1 MNKKIDAKWGVNPNG
16 YLEIEWRLD
25 PEALEFMEGVG
36 DILTFGQGERI
47 ISQGEAGDAM
57 YLILQGSVQVI
68 RDIGVGQQF
77 LATLERSR
85 SFGEI
90 ALLTD
95 SPRTASVIA
104 ETPVRLIRISNDN
117 INRLSVDNPRIAL
130 QIYRILAES
139 LAQTLRE
146 TGTIPSQLR

>member
-1 MNKKIDAKWGVNPNG
+1 MNKKIEAKWGINPNG

-36 DILTFGQGERI
+36 DILTYGQGERI
-47 ISQGEAGDAM
+47 ISQGDSGDAM
-57 YLILQGSVQVI
+57 YLILEGSVQVI

-77 LATLERSR
+77 LAKLERNR

-95 SPRTASVIA
+95 SARTANVIA
-104 ETPVRLIRISNDN
+104 ETPVRLIRISTDK
-117 INRLSVDNPRIAL
+117 INRLSADNPRIAL
-130 QIYRILAES
+130 QIYRILAQS
-139 LAQTLRE
+139 LAQSLRE